1 VNKPG
6 HDFAL
11 HCPGFNHPGQRFKI
25 HEMNKKFLFS
35 VIICIASATGASA
48 QRINIDTIAVS
59 ILDRM
64 SAMIGSLSSCH
75 YMVRSNYDIRSQHL
89 GLVKHGDDEQI
100 YMQGPNKLLIRS
112 QGDRGERSLYY
123 DGEALS
129 YYSTENNQYA
139 SLMLS
144 APIVDMID
152 TVNKLY
158 GIEFP
163 ASDFFYPTF
172 VDDLLSESKNLI
184 YLGMTKV
191 DGKDCYHI
199 AGTTPDKTYQFWI
212 SDDAL
217 TLPIKMVIVYTSRDM
232 NPQYEAV
239 LSDWQIN
246 PMLPASLFE
255 FMAPPKAKKIKMAK
269 SPVKK

>member
-1 VNKPG
+1 
-6 HDFAL
+6 
-11 HCPGFNHPGQRFKI
+11 
-25 HEMNKKFLFS
+25 MNKKLLFS
-35 VIICIASATGASA
+35 VIICIAAATGASA
-48 QRINIDTIAVS
+48 QRINIDTIAVA

-64 SAMIGSLSSCH
+64 TAMIGSLSSCH
-75 YMVRSNYDIRSQHL
+75 YTVRSNYDIRSQHL

-123 DGEALS
+123 DGETLS
-129 YYSTENNQYA
+129 YYSLENNQFA
-139 SLMLS
+139 SLSLS
-144 APIVDMID
+144 ASIVDMID
-152 TVNKLY
+152 TVNRLY

-212 SDDAL
+212 SNDAL
-217 TLPIKMVIVYTSRDM
+217 SLPIKMVIVYTSLDM

-246 PMLPASLFE
+246 PTLPASLFE

>member
-1 VNKPG
+1 MAPFYPTLPPFIK
-6 HDFAL
+6 HAL
-11 HCPGFNHPGQRFKI
+11 RFKI
-25 HEMNKKFLFS
+25 CLMNKKLIFAVFLCVAGIS
-35 VIICIASATGASA
+35 RVSA
-48 QRINIDTIAVS
+48 QRTNIDTIAVA

-75 YMVRSNYDIRSQHL
+75 FSVHSNYDIRSQHL
-89 GLVKHGDDEQI
+89 GLVKHGDDEQL

-112 QGDRGERSLYY
+112 QGDRGERSIYY
-123 DGEALS
+123 DGETLS
-129 YYSTENNQYA
+129 YYSLENNQYA
-139 SLMLS
+139 TLPLS
-144 APIVDMID
+144 ASIVEMID

-191 DGKDCYHI
+191 DGKDCFHI
-199 AGTTPDKTYQFWI
+199 AGTASDKTYQFWI

-239 LSDWQIN
+239 MSDWQIN
-246 PMLPASLFE
+246 PELPATLFE
-255 FMAPPKAKKIKMAK
+255 FMVPPKAKKIKMAK
-269 SPVKK
+269 GHVKK

>member
-1 VNKPG
+1 
-6 HDFAL
+6 
-11 HCPGFNHPGQRFKI
+11 
-25 HEMNKKFLFS
+25 MNKKLLFS
-35 VIICIASATGASA
+35 VFLCIAVATGASA
-48 QRINIDTIAVS
+48 QKTNIDTIAVA

-64 SAMIGSLSSCH
+64 TAMIGSLGSCH
-75 YMVRSNYDIRSQHL
+75 YTVRSNYDIRSQHL

-100 YMQGPNKLLIRS
+100 YMQGPNKLLLRS
-112 QGDRGERSLYY
+112 QGDRGERSIYY
-123 DGEALS
+123 DGETLS
-129 YYSTENNQYA
+129 YYSMENNQFA
-139 SLMLS
+139 TLALS

-163 ASDFFYPTF
+163 ASDFFYPSF

-191 DGKDCYHI
+191 DGKDCFHI

-217 TLPIKMVIVYTSRDM
+217 TLPIKMVIVYTNRDM

-246 PMLPASLFE
+246 PNLPSSLFE
-255 FMAPPKAKKIKMAK
+255 FMAPPKAKKIKMARG
-269 SPVKK
+269 PVKK

>member
-1 VNKPG
+1 
-6 HDFAL
+6 
-11 HCPGFNHPGQRFKI
+11 
-25 HEMNKKFLFS
+25 MNKKFFFGVFLFM
-35 VIICIASATGASA
+35 AAAGDASA
-48 QRINIDTIAVS
+48 QRTNIDTIAVA

-64 SAMIGSLSSCH
+64 TAMIGSLSSCH
-75 YMVRSNYDIRSQHL
+75 YMVRSNYDVRSQHL

-123 DGEALS
+123 DGETLS
-129 YYSTENNQYA
+129 YYSLESNQFAILPLAA
-139 SLMLS
+139 S
-144 APIVDMID
+144 IVDMID

-172 VDDLLSESKNLI
+172 VDDLLSESRNII

-199 AGTTPDKTYQFWI
+199 AGTTPDMTYQFWI

-217 TLPIKMVIVYTSRDM
+217 TLPMKMVIVYTNRDM
-232 NPQYEAV
+232 NPQYEAT
-239 LSDWQIN
+239 LSDWQVN
-246 PMLPASLFE
+246 PVLPSSLFE
-255 FMAPPKAKKIKMAK
+255 FMVPPKARKIKMAK

>member
-1 VNKPG
+1 
-6 HDFAL
+6 
-11 HCPGFNHPGQRFKI
+11 
-25 HEMNKKFLFS
+25 MNKKFLFS
-35 VIICIASATGASA
+35 VFICIATTTQVTA
-48 QRINIDTIAVS
+48 QRMNIDTIAVA

-75 YMVRSNYDIRSQHL
+75 FTVKSNYDIRSQHL
-89 GLVKHGDDEQI
+89 GLVKHGEEEQL

-112 QGDRGERSLYY
+112 QGDRGERSIYY
-123 DGEALS
+123 NGETLT
-129 YYSTENNQYA
+129 YYSMENNQFA
-139 SLMLS
+139 TIPLS
-144 APIVDMID
+144 VSIVEMID

-191 DGKDCYHI
+191 DGKDCFHI
-199 AGTTPDKTYQFWI
+199 AGTAADKTFQFWI

-217 TLPIKMVIVYTSRDM
+217 TLPLKMVIVYTNRDT

-246 PMLPASLFE
+246 PVLPAALFE
-255 FMAPPKAKKIKMAK
+255 FMAPPKARKIKMARGH
-269 SPVKK
+269 VKK

>member
-1 VNKPG
+1 
-6 HDFAL
+6 
-11 HCPGFNHPGQRFKI
+11 
-25 HEMNKKFLFS
+25 MNKKFLFS
-35 VIICIASATGASA
+35 VFLCLAAAGGVSA
-48 QRINIDTIAVS
+48 QKTNIDTIAVA

-64 SAMIGSLSSCH
+64 TAMIGSLSSCH
-75 YMVRSNYDIRSQHL
+75 YMVRSNYDIRSEHL

-112 QGDRGERSLYY
+112 QGDRGARSLYY
-123 DGEALS
+123 DGETLS
-129 YYSTENNQYA
+129 YYSLENNQFA
-139 SLMLS
+139 SIPLT

-172 VDDLLSESKNLI
+172 VDDLLSESRSII

-191 DGKDCYHI
+191 EGKDCYHI
-199 AGTTPDKTYQFWI
+199 AGTTPEMTYQFWI

-217 TLPIKMVIVYTSRDM
+217 TLPMKMVIVYTSRDM
-232 NPQYEAV
+232 NPQYEAT
-239 LSDWQIN
+239 LSDWQVN
-246 PMLPASLFE
+246 PVLPLSLFE
-255 FMAPPKAKKIKMAK
+255 FMAPPKARKIKMAK